1 MPKTLVFAKTDLH
14 AEDMVH
20 ADLVSTLAS
29 RLTRLARE
37 MEHSHHAQIA
47 QAAEGKGLS
56 DLVSGL
62 LASVDP
68 DRTAQAAESKF
79 GLTAGAE
86 PTERQFD
93 EVEREHMAAALKPF
107 HNPKRRDTTL
117 AIKAGL
123 EQVIDE
129 VTRDTLIV
137 ARYDAASLE
146 KAKSL
151 VADFKQ
157 FIRDNKD
164 EIEAIKLLYIKPYR
178 AGLRYRHVRELAAKL
193 NRPPFGVRPDDPDSV
208 RQLWSVHAAVEPENV
223 RTKGGNALVDLV
235 SLVRHA
241 IHPTEPIVAVSEQ
254 VDRNYAAW
262 LAEREKA
269 GVTFTAEQRQ
279 WLDSIKNHIAQSL
292 AIEQSDFDDVPFNRM
307 GGLGKV
313 YQLFGDKLPR
323 LLDELNERLAA

>member
-1 MPKTLVFAKTDLH
+1 MD
-14 AEDMVH
+14 
-20 ADLVSTLAS
+20 
-29 RLTRLARE
+29 
-37 MEHSHHAQIA
+37 HSHHAQIA

-93 EVEREHMAAALKPF
+93 EVERERMAAALKPF
-107 HNPKRRDTTL
+107 HNPKLRDTIL
-117 AIKAGL
+117 AIKASL

-129 VTRDTLIV
+129 VTRDTLIA

-146 KAKSL
+146 KANSL

-157 FIRDNKD
+157 FIRDNKV
-164 EIEAIKLLYIKPYR
+164 EIEAIKLLYSKPYR
-178 AGLRYRHVRELAAKL
+178 AGLRYRHVRDLAAKL

-208 RQLWSVHAAVEPENV
+208 RFLWSVHLAVEPESV
-223 RTKGGNALVDLV
+223 KGAGGNALVELV
-235 SLVRHA
+235 ALVRHA
-241 IHPTEPIVAVSEQ
+241 IHPGEPVVAVSAE
-254 VDRNYAAW
+254 VEENYHAW
-262 LAEREKA
+262 LAERERA
-269 GVTFTAEQRQ
+269 GVTFTGEQRQ
-279 WLDSIKNHIAQSL
+279 WLDAIKNHIAQSL
-292 AIEQSDFDDVPFNRM
+292 AIEQADFDDVPFNRM

-313 YQLFGDKLPR
+313 YQLFGDKLPK